1 MPKQSKQTI
10 PMQEAFKTGELAVY
24 PAHGVAMITGV
35 ESRQMAGES
44 KHFYMLRILD
54 TDAVI
59 MVPIDSAAN
68 VGLRKIVK
76 KSMLPKI
83 YEVLQDKNDATL
95 DSQTW
100 NRRYRDYTEKIK
112 SGSVIEIARVLRD
125 LYILKFDKE
134 LSFGERRMLDTAKNL
149 LVKEISIAK
158 NSKVEKVEEE
168 LYRMMQG

>member
-1 MPKQSKQTI
+1 MKFNRLTIGIIMPKQSKQTI

-83 YEVLQDKNDATL
+83 YEVLQDKNDALPST
-95 DSQTW
+95 
-100 NRRYRDYTEKIK
+100 
-112 SGSVIEIARVLRD
+112 ARHGTDATGTIR
-125 LYILKFDKE
+125 K
-134 LSFGERRMLDTAKNL
+134 R
-149 LVKEISIAK
+149 
-158 NSKVEKVEEE
+158 
-168 LYRMMQG
+168 